1 MQNKSIIITGGASGI
16 GAATVL
22 LAASK
27 GAKVTIAD
35 RDCEAGEALCDQVV
49 ALGGTAQFVATDI
62 TDEAQVR
69 AMVDAAVSTYGRLD
83 GAFNNAG
90 IPGYSHQPG
99 VETVHFAD
107 LPLSA
112 FVRSLTVNAV
122 GTFLCMKYELQAMLV
137 SGGGS
142 IVNTSSIAGIL
153 ALEAAADYVAAKH
166 AVIGLTKAA
175 ALDYA
180 RKNIRVNAVLPG
192 VVRTQMMEASFAEN
206 PELIEWTSSMQPIGR
221 IGMPV
226 ELAEAAVWLMSDAAS
241 LVTGISMPVDGGFS
255 MV

>member
-1 MQNKSIIITGGASGI
+1 MQNKSIIVTGGGSGI

-27 GAKVTIAD
+27 GANVTIAD
-35 RDCEAGEALCDQVV
+35 LNRSAGEAVRDQVI
-49 ALGGTAQFVATDI
+49 AQGGKAQFVETNIA
-62 TDEAQVR
+62 DEAQVQ
-69 AMVDAAVSTYGRLD
+69 AMVEAAVGTYGRLD
-83 GAFNNAG
+83 GAFNNAA
-90 IPGYSHQPG
+90 IPAYSHQPG
-99 VETVHFAD
+99 VETVHFAE
-107 LPLSA
+107 LPVSA
-112 FVRSLTVNAV
+112 FIRSMTVNVV

-137 SGGGS
+137 GGGGS
-142 IVNTSSIAGIL
+142 IVNTSSMAGIL
-153 ALEAAADYVAAKH
+153 AVEAAADYVAAKH
-166 AVIGLTKAA
+166 AVIGLTKTA

-206 PELIEWTSSMQPIGR
+206 PELIEWTNSMQPIGR
-221 IGMPV
+221 VGMPV
-226 ELAEAAVWLMSDAAS
+226 ELAEAAVWLLSDAAS